1 MRTVSVL
8 TGLVLPLALS
18 AQEPAGWGDW
28 CHGWTWPAAIRPPG
42 ERGSRAGTSTSTPRG
57 RTPPS

>member
-18 AQEPAGWGDW
+18 AQQPAGLGDAPRFA
-28 CHGWTWPAAIRPPG
+28 TSPPTTTS
-42 ERGSRAGTSTSTPRG
+42 RGYCADGA
-57 RTPPS
+57 RTCTLD